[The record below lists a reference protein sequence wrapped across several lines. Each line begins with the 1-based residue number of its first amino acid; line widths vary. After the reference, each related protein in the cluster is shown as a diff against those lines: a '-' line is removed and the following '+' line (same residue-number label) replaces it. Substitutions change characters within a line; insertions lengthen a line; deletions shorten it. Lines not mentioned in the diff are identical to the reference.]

1 MDTYSGVFVAL
12 FNCHLNLISQYILGV
27 TEAKPVTVKLGIHM
41 HVCVCVYGK
50 YQNPKINWNCS
61 LIYICIRVRL
71 RMIFKYTDI
80 VCHKTHEV
88 FANAYMN
95 SYLNAFLKLQQIM
108 LHYLWFG

>member
-41 HVCVCVYGK
+41 HVCVCVCVYGK

-61 LIYICIRVRL
+61 LIYIY
-71 RMIFKYTDI
+71 MYTCAFTHDI
-80 VCHKTHEV
+80 
-88 FANAYMN
+88 
-95 SYLNAFLKLQQIM
+95 QI
-108 LHYLWFG
+108 H